1 MPLIK
6 GTSRQ
11 VVSDNIREM
20 IEAGH
25 PNKQAVAA
33 ALREKRLSQ
42 RKHGRKSK
50 RSTRR

>member
-1 MPLIK
+1 MPLQR

-25 PNKQAVAA
+25 PNRQAIAA
-33 ALREKRLSQ
+33 ALRMKRDSQ
-42 RKHGRKSK
+42 RGKRRHKRK
-50 RSTRR
+50 